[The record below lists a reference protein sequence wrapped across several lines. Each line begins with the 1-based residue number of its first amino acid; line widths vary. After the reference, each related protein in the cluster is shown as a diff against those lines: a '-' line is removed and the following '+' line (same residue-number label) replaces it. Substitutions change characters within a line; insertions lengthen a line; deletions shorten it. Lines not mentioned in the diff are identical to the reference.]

1 MKTTLLFSILI
12 LLAGCQSFY
21 SNVITITKVRD
32 SAMRELAIL
41 NARGLINAET
51 DSKIAQADVEYRLA
65 AEQCEVMLKIYKETG
80 NATDYEASLALV
92 KESVTRILDL
102 LAPFIVKTKS
112 TELSTD
118 LANATKL

>member
-1 MKTTLLFSILI
+1 
-12 LLAGCQSFY
+12 
-21 SNVITITKVRD
+21 
-32 SAMRELAIL
+32 
-41 NARGLINAET
+41 
-51 DSKIAQADVEYRLA
+51 
-65 AEQCEVMLKIYKETG
+65 
-80 NATDYEASLALV
+80 LV